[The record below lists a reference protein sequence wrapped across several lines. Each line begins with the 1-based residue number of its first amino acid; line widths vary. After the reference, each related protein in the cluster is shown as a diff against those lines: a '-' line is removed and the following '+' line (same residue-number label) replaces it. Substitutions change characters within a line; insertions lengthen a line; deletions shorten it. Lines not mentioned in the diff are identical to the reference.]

1 MLKNIKSQL
10 TFNCSK
16 WTIKT
21 REHCVKS
28 TQNNEDAEQVNAG
41 QDGASVSVKTD
52 PSENDSTNNFEILF
66 YPSLKKI
73 ALNNNEGFWFT
84 GTRVSKMSYENKMEK
99 L

>member
-1 MLKNIKSQL
+1 M
-10 TFNCSK
+10 
-16 WTIKT
+16 
-21 REHCVKS
+21 
-28 TQNNEDAEQVNAG
+28 
-41 QDGASVSVKTD
+41 KTD
-52 PSENDSTNNFEILF
+52 PSENDSTNNFKILF